1 MIDINLNGVLP
12 THVDRIKPKIS
23 VDKSGKINWVPGYL
37 DYNASNYFP
46 GKTVRSEE
54 FNKHNLQHVY
64 QGNYITDV
72 LQLIFDKHLPDAVYK
87 LFTSEFN
94 LAPSFV
100 KTFTADDWGEKQ
112 EDGYYYITVT
122 AEEHGFPADT
132 AEGVL
137 ERMNIDTEMYL
148 LNTDGNF
155 YEVQQI
161 STASDNTVQAYS
173 DDNTLAGF
181 LVIRTNDKAYALAE
195 ASIHASQIIG
205 LADSALSG
213 KYADLVD
220 LTRPDGTGPE
230 DKIKANTKGIASI
243 LSGIDEDNKVV
254 KVAKAL
260 QADNAKEASAM
271 LGTGTLGG
279 RVIDNIFEEGS
290 NTVKKATN
298 VDIVSDVSVAEDT
311 VSFSIGSGKYTK
323 KINNVEK
330 VNGITYKYDERFP
343 FIFLKE
349 PGLFIQTRKTAIESY
364 DEIGNFIKFKIKAT
378 RTNYRYLHGELW
390 FEFWYGKT
398 GIGDESK
405 FCECISTFSIGLP
418 NAIYPIAC
426 TPTYNLRFKDALNTR
441 YVAPY
446 LMYEKD
452 DSDGYLIFKL
462 YTDKILGDSGIIDIS
477 NKEDVS
483 INFAALEV
491 IYSEQF

>member
-1 MIDINLNGVLP
+1 MIDINLNGALP

-54 FNKHNLQHVY
+54 FNKHNLQQVY

-195 ASIHASQIIG
+195 ASIHASQIVG

-220 LTRPDGTGPE
+220 LTRPDGTGP
-230 DKIKANTKGIASI
+230 DDRITDNAKGIASI
-243 LSGIDEDNKVV
+243 LSGIDDDNKVV

-260 QADNAKEASAM
+260 QADNAKEATAM

-279 RVIDNIFEEGS
+279 RIIDNIFEVGS

-298 VDIVSDVSVAEDT
+298 ADNAKESINSNYATNATNAIVNADNTYSGFIKDAAGILKTNGELIERKRVLFNSFISIPESTSSSSSVIVPFVEGVSSGDVIEIH
-311 VSFSIGSGKYTK
+311 FSIGMDAYNSVRVKAGESINLHNLGSFSYSSSTFYFNPKFLGTSGGSGRGWIYDTVTK
-323 KINNVEK
+323 K
-330 VNGITYKYDERFP
+330 F
-343 FIFLKE
+343 
-349 PGLFIQTRKTAIESY
+349 
-364 DEIGNFIKFKIKAT
+364 
-378 RTNYRYLHGELW
+378 
-390 FEFWYGKT
+390 T
-398 GIGDESK
+398 GIEFNRGAK
-405 FCECISTFSIGLP
+405 FMPITFTDSATSTVKINQDADKNYSAF
-418 NAIYPIAC
+418 IY
-426 TPTYNLRFKDALNTR
+426 
-441 YVAPY
+441 
-446 LMYEKD
+446 
-452 DSDGYLIFKL
+452 
-462 YTDKILGDSGIIDIS
+462 KIYKII
-477 NKEDVS
+477 E
-483 INFAALEV
+483 
-491 IYSEQF
+491 

>member
-1 MIDINLNGVLP
+1 MLDINLNGALP

-46 GKTVRSEE
+46 GKTVKSEE

-195 ASIHASQIIG
+195 ASIHASQIVG

-220 LTRPDGTGPE
+220 LTRPDGTGP
-230 DKIKANTKGIASI
+230 DDRITANAKGISSI
-243 LSGIDEDNKVV
+243 LSGVDDDNNVV
-254 KVAKAL
+254 KAAKAL

-279 RVIDNIFEEGS
+279 RIIDNIFEVGS
-290 NTVKKATN
+290 NTVKKATDADN
-298 VDIVSDVSVAEDT
+298 VLGTING
-311 VSFSIGSGKYTK
+311 FP
-323 KINNVEK
+323 INNILEQDGV
-330 VNGITYKYDERFP
+330 
-343 FIFLKE
+343 
-349 PGLFIQTRKTAIESY
+349 TA
-364 DEIGNFIKFKIKAT
+364 IKAT
-378 RTNYRYLHGELW
+378 TAVKDLEGRSITQSITDLKLLLSALTNVQIVCTKVLPVTKSSN
-390 FEFWYGKT
+390 YGATKVT
-398 GIGDESK
+398 FTEG
-405 FCECISTFSIGLP
+405 STAEFSIHNAAGLTNVAELYAYILVS
-418 NAIYPIAC
+418 NAHRLATDVELSITDLATSLTNSKIIVTVTKGGSYTATGGNIPDYNIVVILQDKFGNIYMA
-426 TPTYNLRFKDALNTR
+426 
-441 YVAPY
+441 
-446 LMYEKD
+446 
-452 DSDGYLIFKL
+452 
-462 YTDKILGDSGIIDIS
+462 TD
-477 NKEDVS
+477 E
-483 INFAALEV
+483 E
-491 IYSEQF
+491 E